1 MTKDYSLLISKKF
14 GDREIFEEIVS
25 LLHRYSMKLYSGRR
39 KQALIKELIEEE
51 SDEASRE
58 A

>member
-1 MTKDYSLLISKKF
+1 MRLINNLT
-14 GDREIFEEIVS
+14 GHALYEY
-25 LLHRYSMKLYSGRR
+25 RYSMKLYVGRR
-39 KQALIKELIEEE
+39 QQKLIKELIEEE